1 MCEVSMD
8 GMIEFKM
15 IMQKILKRLSPKSAK
30 ELAEIFECY
39 TSIIGD
45 VCDEYVNN
53 NNGNNDNNT
62 IDFTM
67 RDFENA
73 VFDLDYERF
82 W

>member
-1 MCEVSMD
+1 MCEISMD

-30 ELAEIFECY
+30 ELAKIFECY
-39 TSIIGD
+39 TSVIGD

-53 NNGNNDNNT
+53 NDSND
-62 IDFTM
+62 IGFTM

-82 W
+82 

>member
-1 MCEVSMD
+1 MCEISMD

-30 ELAEIFECY
+30 ELAKIFECY
-39 TSIIGD
+39 TFVIGD

-53 NNGNNDNNT
+53 NDSND
-62 IDFTM
+62 IGFTM